1 MFQNLPLSSNTSSMK
16 RIAMISLGC
25 PKNLV
30 DSEYICEQLM
40 GVGYTLVSDPEH
52 AEIVVVNTCA
62 FLTSAVE
69 ESIQTM
75 LEFIDE
81 GKNVICTGCIVSRYG
96 EELLAELPEVKLF
109 AAPGTYGGL
118 PHALKSG
125 VKYISGCFSGVV
137 RRSYS
142 STGSHAYVK
151 VSEGCSNHCSYCL
164 IPDIR
169 GELVSKPHQEVIDEC
184 KDLADRGVREIILVA
199 QDLGSY
205 GSDRKDS
212 LHLPHLVEK
221 ISRLDNIE
229 WIRLMYM
236 HPATTTGAIVRTIA
250 ENPKVVPYIDLPIQ
264 HISQQVLQAMG
275 RRGGSDAV
283 WKALDLLK
291 SKAADIWI
299 RSTIMVGHPGE
310 DQSAFAQLEDFTRQG
325 YIDHLGVFTYS
336 SEEGTKS
343 AKMPDE
349 LSQEVKDVRR
359 ERIMALQQDVSRR
372 RLKSLV
378 GKKLRVLIEG
388 FHPETDLL
396 LKGRSEFQ
404 APEVDGVVIINE
416 GQAPFGTFSQV
427 EITDTMEYDLV
438 GRIV

>member
-1 MFQNLPLSSNTSSMK
+1 MK
-16 RIAMISLGC
+16 SIAMVSLGC

-30 DSEYICEQLM
+30 DSEYICERLM
-40 GVGYTLVSDPEH
+40 GAGYTLVSDPEH
-52 AEIVVVNTCA
+52 AESVVVNTCA

-69 ESIQTM
+69 ESIETM
-75 LEFIDE
+75 LRYIDE
-81 GKNVICTGCIVSRYG
+81 GKKVICAGCIVSRYG
-96 EELLAELPEVKLF
+96 NELLAELPEVQLF
-109 AAPGTYGGL
+109 AGPGTYGDL
-118 PHALKSG
+118 PGALESG
-125 VKYISGCFSGVV
+125 TKYLSGCFSEVV

-142 STGSHAYVK
+142 TTGSHAYVK

-164 IPDIR
+164 IPSIR
-169 GELVSKPHQEVIDEC
+169 GELVSKHHQEVIDEC
-184 KDLADRGVREIILVA
+184 KALADRGVREIILVA
-199 QDLGSY
+199 QDLGSF
-205 GSDRKDS
+205 GTDNDDS
-212 LHLPHLVEK
+212 LSLSKLVEK
-221 ISRLDNIE
+221 ISLLNDIA

-236 HPATTTGAIVRTIA
+236 HPATTTEAIVRTIA

-264 HISQQVLQAMG
+264 HISQQVLYAMG
-275 RRGGSDAV
+275 RKGGSDAV

-291 SKAADIWI
+291 SQAEHIWI

-310 DQSAFAQLEDFTRQG
+310 DNKAFEELEGFIRQG

-343 AKMPDE
+343 AKMPNV
-349 LSQEVKDVRR
+349 LSQKLKDERR
-359 ERIMALQQDVSRR
+359 EGIMALQQDVSRK

-378 GKKLRVLIEG
+378 GKSIHVLVEG

-416 GQAPFGTFSQV
+416 GHASFGTFSRV
-427 EITDTMEYDLV
+427 EITDTMEYDLL

>member
-1 MFQNLPLSSNTSSMK
+1 MFQSLPLSSNTSLMK
-16 RIAMISLGC
+16 RVAMVSLGC

-40 GVGYTLVSDPEH
+40 GAGYTLVSDPEH
-52 AEIVVVNTCA
+52 AEFVVVNTCA

-69 ESIQTM
+69 ESIETM
-75 LEFIDE
+75 LGFINE
-81 GKNVICTGCIVSRYG
+81 GKKVICTGCIVSRYG
-96 EELLAELPEVKLF
+96 EELLTELPEVKIF
-109 AAPGTYGGL
+109 AAPGTYASL
-118 PHALKSG
+118 PQALRSDT
-125 VKYISGCFSGVV
+125 KYLSGCFSGVV

-142 STGSHAYVK
+142 TTGSYAYVK
-151 VSEGCSNHCSYCL
+151 ISEGCSNHCSYCL
-164 IPDIR
+164 IPGIR
-169 GELVSKPHQEVIDEC
+169 GELVSKPFQEVIDEC
-184 KDLADRGVREIILVA
+184 KGLADRGVREIILVA

-205 GSDRKDS
+205 GSGTEDS
-212 LHLPHLVEK
+212 LHLSHLVEK
-221 ISRLDNIE
+221 ISHLNDIE

-236 HPATTTGAIVRTIA
+236 HPATTTEEIVRTMA

-275 RRGGSDAV
+275 RKGGSEAV

-291 SKAADIWI
+291 SRAPGIWI

-310 DQSAFAQLEDFTRQG
+310 DKTAFAQLEDFTRQG

-336 SEEGTKS
+336 PEEGTNS
-343 AKMPDE
+343 FRMSDE
-349 LSQEVKDVRR
+349 LSLEEKEELR
-359 ERIMALQQDVSRR
+359 EKIMALQQDVSRR
-372 RLKSLV
+372 RLSSLI
-378 GKKLRVLIEG
+378 GKKLRVLVEG
-388 FHPETDLL
+388 FHPETELL

-416 GQAPFGTFSQV
+416 GEASFGAFSHV
-427 EITDTMEYDLV
+427 EITNTMEYDLV